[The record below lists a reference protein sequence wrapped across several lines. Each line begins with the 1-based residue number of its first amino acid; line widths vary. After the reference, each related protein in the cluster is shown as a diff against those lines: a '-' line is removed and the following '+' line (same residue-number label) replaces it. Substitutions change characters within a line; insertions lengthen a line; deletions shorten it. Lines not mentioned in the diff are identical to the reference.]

1 MDSARG
7 GALAAQ
13 LTGRAV
19 QGTLAR
25 MVDLLQFASL
35 FEIGFAL
42 HIAVALLE
50 RIYARELPVRI
61 DRIAARMNAL
71 ERFKREMLQGA
82 VRREERGQDS
92 EVELAYRRIKNP
104 VWVERNDALLDQL
117 YDLGHIASARLTGL
131 KRALG
136 VVTVLS
142 IMVVVYA
149 VVMLFLIGL
158 DVPLVKDLD
167 PVVASLLV
175 LAQLLPLPLAAG
187 VFFLVARRMSLRIDR
202 KLRGLGELRVLLA
215 NPTATSTAVAY
226 ASIEEVFQRDMGR
239 QGRLYADA

>member
-1 MDSARG
+1 
-7 GALAAQ
+7 
-13 LTGRAV
+13 
-19 QGTLAR
+19 

-61 DRIAARMNAL
+61 DRISARLNAL
-71 ERFKREMLQGA
+71 ERFKREMQEGA
-82 VRREERGQDS
+82 VRLEQSGQES
-92 EVELAYRRIKNP
+92 ELRLAYRRIKNP
-104 VWVERNDALLDQL
+104 IWAQRNDALLDQL
-117 YDLGHIASARLTGL
+117 YDLGHVASGRLTGL
-131 KRALG
+131 KQALG

-142 IMVVVYA
+142 IVVVVYA
-149 VVMLFLIGL
+149 VTMLFLIGL
-158 DVPLVKDLD
+158 DLPLVKGLD
-167 PVVASLLV
+167 PWVASLLV

-215 NPTATSTAVAY
+215 SPTATTTGVAY
-226 ASIEEVFQRDMGR
+226 ASIEEVFQRDLGR
-239 QGRLYADA
+239 QGRLYADH